1 MNMVQYDLQFAT
13 VSVPAEVS
21 HEEIRSTV
29 ANVVTDAGTKAK
41 NTTTTTAKGVIDS
54 IGVIALIVCVFML
67 LFGKKSKAL
76 EIIVCCCCVSGYNKC
91 TGSLGLGNIVC
102 KIEREWS
109 L

>member
-41 NTTTTTAKGVIDS
+41 GVIDS

-76 EIIVCCCCVSGYNKC
+76 EIIVCVVVAYLVITNAQAVWAWATSFVK
-91 TGSLGLGNIVC
+91 
-102 KIEREWS
+102 
-109 L
+109 

>member
-54 IGVIALIVCVFML
+54 IGVITLIVCVVVAYLVITNAQAVWAWATSFV
-67 LFGKKSKAL
+67 K
-76 EIIVCCCCVSGYNKC
+76 
-91 TGSLGLGNIVC
+91 
-102 KIEREWS
+102 
-109 L
+109 

>member
-41 NTTTTTAKGVIDS
+41 NTTISTAKGVIDS
-54 IGVIALIVCVFML
+54 VGIIALIVCAFMVI
-67 LFGKKSKAL
+67 FGKKSKAL
-76 EIIVCCCCVSGYNKC
+76 EIIVYVILAYLVITNALSF
-91 TGSLGLGNIVC
+91 
-102 KIEREWS
+102 WS
-109 L
+109 WLTSFIK

>member
-54 IGVIALIVCVFML
+54 ISVIALIVCVYASFW
-67 LFGKKSKAL
+67 KK
-76 EIIVCCCCVSGYNKC
+76 E
-91 TGSLGLGNIVC
+91 
-102 KIEREWS
+102 
-109 L
+109 

>member
-13 VSVPAEVS
+13 VSVPVEVS

-76 EIIVCCCCVSGYNKC
+76 EIIVCVVVAYLVITNAQAFWAWATSFVK
-91 TGSLGLGNIVC
+91 
-102 KIEREWS
+102 
-109 L
+109 

>member
-54 IGVIALIVCVFML
+54 IGVIALVVCVFMVI
-67 LFGKKSKAL
+67 FGKKSKAL
-76 EIIVCCCCVSGYNKC
+76 EIIVYVILAYLVISNASGF
-91 TGSLGLGNIVC
+91 
-102 KIEREWS
+102 WS
-109 L
+109 WLKTFVK

>member
-13 VSVPAEVS
+13 VSVPVEVS
-21 HEEIRSTV
+21 HEEIRTTV

-67 LFGKKSKAL
+67 LVGKKGKAL
-76 EIIVCCCCVSGYNKC
+76 EIVVCVVLAYLVISNVTQFWAWITSFVS
-91 TGSLGLGNIVC
+91 
-102 KIEREWS
+102 
-109 L
+109 

>member
-41 NTTTTTAKGVIDS
+41 NTTTAKGVIDS

-76 EIIVCCCCVSGYNKC
+76 EIIVCVVVAYLVITNAQAVWAWATSFVK
-91 TGSLGLGNIVC
+91 
-102 KIEREWS
+102 
-109 L
+109 